1 MIAELQNLQASTKAL
16 AASLQKSAS
25 ERLQNGTA
33 QLQNQ
38 IPPNVQQIYNDYS
51 AKLNENVSQMRNIV
65 SEDIPTQE
73 KVKKL
78 VQEVTNNI
86 QPLLEK
92 MGDSLPWTKS
102 TSPSSP
108 SEQANGEATTS

>member
-16 AASLQKSAS
+16 AASLQKSAT

-51 AKLNENVSQMRNIV
+51 ATLNENVNQMRNIV

-78 VQEVTNNI
+78 VQEVNNNI

-92 MGDSLPWTKS
+92 MGGNLSWLKS
-102 TSPSSP
+102 TPPPSPSG
-108 SEQANGEATTS
+108 QANGEATTS